1 MAAATMSDVIDS
13 QRGAAWLRT
22 ELDRKARLAR
32 SEVATLRKLFPND
45 QEMQRAADYY
55 ARACEAAAKA
65 YEAALDG
72 VRA

>member
-1 MAAATMSDVIDS
+1 MSDVIDS

-32 SEVATLRKLFPND
+32 SEAYIVRTGLCLLDND
-45 QEMQRAADYY
+45 PGMQRAADYY
-55 ARACEAAAKA
+55 ARACEAAAKV

-72 VRA
+72 VRT